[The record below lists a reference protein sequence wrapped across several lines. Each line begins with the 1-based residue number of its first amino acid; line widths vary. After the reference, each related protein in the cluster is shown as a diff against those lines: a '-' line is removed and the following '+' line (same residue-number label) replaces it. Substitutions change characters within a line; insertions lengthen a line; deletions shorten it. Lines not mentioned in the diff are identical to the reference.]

1 MKKKKNKNNLLINV
15 KENKGMNK
23 VKKKRIKQIII
34 LKNRNNK
41 L

>member
-1 MKKKKNKNNLLINV
+1 MKKKKNKIKFLI
-15 KENKGMNK
+15 KLNKCKKMNK